1 MDYSDCDSSGLD
13 SPNSSWSMARLKEYL
28 RRKKRP
34 SKPSGKKA
42 ELLERDYLHRH
53 RHLESFFVF
62 FCSSFFFLYILFFSL
77 PVLLVMHHTSHLQER
92 SARSIALLFL
102 QSCLN
107 AHCVLAYIACWPL
120 ERRILHELYFACAA
134 TYRVPP
140 VFDREWFHHLANGSQ
155 LHAFSQGCAFLCFV
169 VHAHSIG
176 DRRTETSSFTGA
188 KKKNEKKKTPMALHL
203 LSGSDQLS
211 LLCHDR

>member
-1 MDYSDCDSSGLD
+1 MDYSDCDFSGLD

-34 SKPSGKKA
+34 SKRGKKQRF
-42 ELLERDYLHRH
+42 LNVIISTDIVT
-53 RHLESFFVF
+53 SNPFFLF
-62 FCSSFFFLYILFFSL
+62 FFFFLYILFFSL
-77 PVLLVMHHTSHLQER
+77 PLLLVMHHTSHLQER
-92 SARSIALLFL
+92 SATSIALLFL

-107 AHCVLAYIACWPL
+107 AHCVLAYIACWLL

-134 TYRVPP
+134 TFRVPP

-169 VHAHSIG
+169 VHAHFIG
-176 DRRTETSSFTGA
+176 DRRTETSSYGRKKR
-188 KKKNEKKKTPMALHL
+188 KKKKKRKKAEVLA
-203 LSGSDQLS
+203 DA
-211 LLCHDR
+211 